1 MSEASKYDLKGAQF
15 AGGFAE
21 TVQGNQN
28 GGDIHNY
35 APEQRQTLAE
45 AAAEIQQLFQQ
56 LDRTYS
62 TNTPQGQQIAAQEAI
77 KRIENSSTLKAR
89 VIGAIKGTSI
99 EAFKQ
104 AVDHPLIHIVLA
116 GWEGWQETE

>member
-1 MSEASKYDLKGAQF
+1 MSETPKYDLKGAQF

-45 AAAEIQQLFQQ
+45 AVAELRQLFQQ
-56 LDRTYS
+56 LDHTYS
-62 TNTPQGQQIAAQEAI
+62 TNTPQGRQIAAQEAI

-89 VIGAIKGTSI
+89 VIGAIKGTSV
-99 EAFKQ
+99 EALKQ

-116 GWEGWQETE
+116 GWEGWQEA